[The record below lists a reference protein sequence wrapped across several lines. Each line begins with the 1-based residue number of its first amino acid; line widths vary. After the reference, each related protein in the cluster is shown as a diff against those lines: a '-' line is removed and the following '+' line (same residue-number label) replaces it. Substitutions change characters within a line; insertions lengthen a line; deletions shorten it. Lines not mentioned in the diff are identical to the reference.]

1 MADPFASNI
10 LLKVVSGGYL
20 ARLPTFYEGKKRPAD
35 QPTHFYANNW
45 LMKRKSRSE
54 EDPAVYSNVSKAQLT
69 ATFPKKKC
77 FPIGE
82 SNPAL
87 GLERAIS

>member
-1 MADPFASNI
+1 MEDGKMENI
-10 LLKVVSGGYL
+10 TV
-20 ARLPTFYEGKKRPAD
+20 D
-35 QPTHFYANNW
+35 
-45 LMKRKSRSE
+45 
-54 EDPAVYSNVSKAQLT
+54 
-69 ATFPKKKC
+69 